1 MWQRKQSTIE
11 IIRRKEMYNRNNMK
25 ERKVTIKIMLQRK
38 QSTIEIK
45 WKKEKYNKNYVPE
58 K

>member
-1 MWQRKQSTIE
+1 
-11 IIRRKEMYNRNNMK
+11 MYNRNNMK